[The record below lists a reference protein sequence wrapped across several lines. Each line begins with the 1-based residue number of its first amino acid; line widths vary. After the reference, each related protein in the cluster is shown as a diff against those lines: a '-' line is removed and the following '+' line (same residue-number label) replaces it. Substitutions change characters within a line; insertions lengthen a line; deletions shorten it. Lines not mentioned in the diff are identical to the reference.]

1 MFTLLA
7 KLRNRQ
13 KKKKKKKKK
22 KNTANEIKNM
32 EYKMSFLKML
42 LNSATPDFG
51 VNAVRKNKILQIIIT
66 IEIKYYPLAEM
77 YITFYNWGSAFFQ
90 LLIYLVS

>member
-13 KKKKKKKKK
+13 KKKKKQ

-32 EYKMSFLKML
+32 EYKISFLKML

-51 VNAVRKNKILQIIIT
+51 LNAVRKNKILQIIIT

-77 YITFYNWGSAFFQ
+77 YITFYNWGSAFFNF
-90 LLIYLVS
+90 